1 MEDRRHNRTHAQPPQ
16 PFWQRLRAI
25 TFYPLHGPALYSLV
39 ALTLCTLLGLL
50 PGIGWI
56 LNLVT
61 WVAIYRYA
69 FEILRETANGRMRSP
84 EHTLGSSDGTVVRL
98 LGLMILM
105 GVFVVAAAVFLGPV
119 IGLVALAAV
128 VFLQPGC
135 VISLAMD
142 GSLRT
147 AANPATPITLAVRIG
162 WPYLAAFGLLFV
174 IQASALTAGKWLHAW
189 MPPVI
194 GELAL
199 TFFAIWGLFSAF
211 HLLGYLVYQYH
222 VELGFEPEG
231 AAEPLSRHEPDRALL
246 DEAEHFVREGHPD
259 AAMDTL
265 RGAIRTRAV
274 GLPVHELYQ
283 RLLLRSG
290 APDALRDHGRQ
301 YISRL
306 LMENQERT
314 AMNVLRETL
323 ERDPDFTPAEAQQAE
338 LLAGRAGMG
347 GQFQLQ
353 VDALRAMLRAWPRAA
368 QAPQWA
374 LQAAMLL
381 GERYNRDDEA
391 LQLLDEAL
399 ARCDEEE
406 QRRRLDAARRALQP
420 QPIRETARDRS

>member
-1 MEDRRHNRTHAQPPQ
+1 MEDRKRNSSSAQQPQ
-16 PFWQRLRAI
+16 PFWHRLRAI
-25 TFYPLHGPALYSLV
+25 TFYPLRGPALYSLI

-56 LNLVT
+56 LNLIT

-84 EHTLGSSDGTVVRL
+84 ENTLGSSDGTVLRL

-105 GVFVVAAAVFLGPV
+105 GVFVVATAVFLGPV

-147 AANPATPITLAVRIG
+147 AANPATSITLAARIG

-189 MPPVI
+189 MPPVV

-231 AAEPLSRHEPDRALL
+231 AAEPLSRQGPDRPLL
-246 DEAEHFVREGHPD
+246 DEAEHLVREGHPE
-259 AAMDTL
+259 AAMDAL
-265 RGAIRTRAV
+265 RVAIRSRAV

-283 RLLLRSG
+283 RLLLRTG
-290 APDALRDHGRQ
+290 AADALRDHGRQ

-306 LMENQERT
+306 LMEKQERT
-314 AMNVLRETL
+314 AMNVLREML
-323 ERDPDFTPAEAQQAE
+323 ERDPDFTPAEAQQAD
-338 LLAGRAGMG
+338 LLAERAGMG

-368 QAPQWA
+368 QAPQWT

-381 GERYNRDDEA
+381 GERYNRDAEA
-391 LQLLDEAL
+391 LQLLDDAL
-399 ARCDEEE
+399 ARCDDEE
-406 QRRRLDAARRALQP
+406 QRRKLDAARRALQP
-420 QPIRETARDRS
+420 QPSREPAHDPS

>member
-1 MEDRRHNRTHAQPPQ
+1 MEDRKRCHTSAQSPQ
-16 PFWQRLRAI
+16 PFWHRLRAI
-25 TFYPLHGPALYSLV
+25 TFYPLHGSALYSLV

-56 LNLVT
+56 LNLIT
-61 WVAIYRYA
+61 WVAVYRYA
-69 FEILRETANGRMRSP
+69 FEILRETANGRLQAP
-84 EHTLGSSDGTVVRL
+84 EHTLGSSDGSVVRL

-105 GVFVVAAAVFLGPV
+105 GIFLVAVAVFLGPV
-119 IGLVALAAV
+119 AGLLALVAV

-142 GSLRT
+142 GSLRA
-147 AANPATPITLAVRIG
+147 AANPATSIALATRIG

-174 IQASALTAGKWLHAW
+174 IQASALTAGRWLHAW
-189 MPPVI
+189 MPPVV

-211 HLLGYLVYQYH
+211 HLMGYLVYQYH

-231 AAEPLSRHEPDRALL
+231 AAQALSRHDPDRRLL
-246 DEAEHFVREGHPD
+246 DEAEHFVREGHPE
-259 AAMDTL
+259 AAMDAL
-265 RGAIRTRAV
+265 RGAVRSRAV

-283 RLLLRSG
+283 RLLLRNG
-290 APDALRDHGRQ
+290 ASDALREHGRQ

-306 LMENQERT
+306 LMEKQERQ
-314 AMNVLRETL
+314 AMNALRDLL
-323 ERDPDFTPAEAQQAE
+323 ERDPDFTPAEPQQAE
-338 LLAGRAGMG
+338 RLAERAGMG

-353 VDALRAMLRAWPRAA
+353 VDALRAMLRAWPRAV

-381 GERYNRDDEA
+381 GERYNRDAEA
-391 LQLLDEAL
+391 LQLLDDAL
-399 ARCDEEE
+399 GRCDDEQ
-406 QRRRLDAARRALQP
+406 QRRKLDAARRALQP
-420 QPIRETARDRS
+420 DPA